1 MQAKC
6 GDTLLLS
13 LSQIDREHWELIAE
27 ENEFARAVEAG
38 ASRAEL
44 EIRLTR
50 LIQGFQSHFQS
61 EESIMRLNGFPAL
74 ERHAAEHR
82 KLIGQI
88 RELRDALESG
98 VVKLCETLAGFVG
111 LWAEQHIKGPDACFE
126 QFLEKRGTACEPR
139 VLSVLQEPDCNTSSL

>member
-61 EESIMRLNGFPAL
+61 EESLMRPTGS
-74 ERHAAEHR
+74 
-82 KLIGQI
+82 
-88 RELRDALESG
+88 LRWSG
-98 VVKLCETLAGFVG
+98 TPPSTG
-111 LWAEQHIKGPDACFE
+111 
-126 QFLEKRGTACEPR
+126 
-139 VLSVLQEPDCNTSSL
+139 NSLGRFANFATIWNLVW